1 MVIYNLKDKQIIKIN
16 VNSFLCTE
24 KKNKKKEKSQMGE
37 YRTRNRSVLSSLTS
51 DGELI
56 NSLLKITSFQKV
68 KEKVK

>member
-24 KKNKKKEKSQMGE
+24 KKKKKKSNGE

>member
-1 MVIYNLKDKQIIKIN
+1 
-16 VNSFLCTE
+16 
-24 KKNKKKEKSQMGE
+24 MGE